1 MSLTP
6 HRSTTVTT
14 TAAATTTVAG
24 ANSSPSLIT
33 EPRCPA
39 AVREAYHALFTA
51 VELALGA
58 RGGRFIAVAALDD
71 TTRADLVAANLALLS
86 AEGGDRTLLVD
97 GNLRTPTL
105 HDLFGV
111 AAAPGMAQFLM
122 QGHGDPG
129 DPGALAQPTADPLL
143 GVIAAGVGPARFDRL
158 DRLGD
163 VPAALQRLAHVADR
177 VIVVVAPVLAGAS
190 IQRLGPHVDGVLL
203 VLTAGRTRRVEAAR
217 ATALLQKARVP
228 VVGVVLTP
236 SGRHTAR
243 IRG

>member
-86 AEGGDRTLLVD
+86 AGRGDRTLLVD

-111 AAAPGMAQFLM
+111 AAAPGIAQFLM

-163 VPAALQRLAHVADR
+163 VPAALRLLAHCADR
-177 VIVVVAPVLAGAS
+177 VILSLAPVLAGTAALS
-190 IQRLGPHVDGVLL
+190 VGAHVDGVVL
-203 VLTAGRTRRVEAAR
+203 VATPGRTSRRDAAR
-217 ATALLQKARVP
+217 ASALLEKAHIP
-228 VVGVVLTP
+228 VLGVAL
-236 SGRHTAR
+236 AA
-243 IRG
+243 

>member
-163 VPAALQRLAHVADR
+163 VPAALRLLAHCADR
-177 VIVVVAPVLAGAS
+177 VILSLAPVLVGTAALSVGA
-190 IQRLGPHVDGVLL
+190 HVDGVVL
-203 VLTAGRTRRVEAAR
+203 VATPSRTSRRDAAR
-217 ATALLQKARVP
+217 ASALLEKAHIP
-228 VVGVVLTP
+228 VLGVAL
-236 SGRHTAR
+236 AA
-243 IRG
+243 

>member
-158 DRLGD
+158 GD
-163 VPAALQRLAHVADR
+163 VPAALRLLAHCADR
-177 VIVVVAPVLAGAS
+177 VILSLAPVLAGTAALS
-190 IQRLGPHVDGVLL
+190 VGAHVDGVVL
-203 VLTAGRTRRVEAAR
+203 VATPGRTSRRDAAR
-217 ATALLQKARVP
+217 ASALLEKAHIP
-228 VVGVVLTP
+228 VLGVAL
-236 SGRHTAR
+236 AA
-243 IRG
+243 

>member
-24 ANSSPSLIT
+24 ATSSPSLIT
-33 EPRCPA
+33 EPGCPA

-86 AEGGDRTLLVD
+86 AGRGDRTLLVD

-111 AAAPGMAQFLM
+111 AAAPGMAQLLM
-122 QGHGDPG
+122 QGHGDPGAPG

-163 VPAALQRLAHVADR
+163 VPAALRLLAHRADR
-177 VIVVVAPVLAGAS
+177 VILSLAPVLAGTAALS
-190 IQRLGPHVDGVLL
+190 VGAHVDGVVL
-203 VLTAGRTRRVEAAR
+203 VATPGRTSRQDAAR
-217 ATALLQKARVP
+217 ASALLEKAHIP
-228 VVGVVLTP
+228 VLGVAL
-236 SGRHTAR
+236 AA
-243 IRG
+243 

>member
-163 VPAALQRLAHVADR
+163 VPAALRLLAHCADR
-177 VIVVVAPVLAGAS
+177 VILSLAPVLAGTAALS
-190 IQRLGPHVDGVLL
+190 VGAHVDGVVL
-203 VLTAGRTRRVEAAR
+203 VATPGRTSRRDAAR
-217 ATALLQKARVP
+217 ASALLEKAHIP
-228 VVGVVLTP
+228 VLGVAL
-236 SGRHTAR
+236 AA
-243 IRG
+243 